1 MTKLGLKAITA
12 ATAVLITMSVHAQTV
27 TPSFSASQTAVAVQA
42 EITRLS
48 GLGWSVDRIMVAA
61 KAASVDLKTFATAAA
76 KAGLPVAS
84 VTLAVLAYSRTAAE
98 GLKILGEAYAGNQ
111 EALATVFSTA
121 LTTPSLM
128 MSVAAIE
135 SSIEA
140 GCGRDC
146 LSSTTV
152 SQQSTPSF
160 LRPTQQQTTT
170 STFTLTST
178 FNGGGGTG
186 SGKPLSPTN

>member
-1 MTKLGLKAITA
+1 MTKLGLKATTA
-12 ATAVLITMSVHAQTV
+12 AAALLISISAHAQTL

-42 EITRLS
+42 EITRLN
-48 GLGWSVDRIMVAA
+48 GMGWSVDRIMVAA
-61 KAASVDLKTFATAAA
+61 KAANVELKTFAIAAA

-121 LTTPSLM
+121 LTMPSLM

-152 SQQSTPSF
+152 SQQTAPSLLRQTP
-160 LRPTQQQTTT
+160 QQQTN

-178 FNGGGGTG
+178 FNSGGGTG
-186 SGKPLSPTN
+186 TGKPLSPTN

>member
-12 ATAVLITMSVHAQTV
+12 ATAMLITLSVHAQTV
-27 TPSFSASQTAVAVQA
+27 TPSFSASQNAVAVQA

-48 GLGWSVDRIMVAA
+48 GLGWSVDQIMVAA
-61 KAASVDLKTFATAAA
+61 KAASVDLKIFATAAA

-121 LTTPSLM
+121 LTVPSLM
-128 MSVAAIE
+128 MTPAAIE
-135 SSIEA
+135 TSIEA

-146 LSSTTV
+146 LPSVLVAEQSYPST
-152 SQQSTPSF
+152 
-160 LRPTQQQTTT
+160 LRQQQTN

-178 FNGGGGTG
+178 FNSGGGTG
-186 SGKPLSPTN
+186 TGTSLSPTN